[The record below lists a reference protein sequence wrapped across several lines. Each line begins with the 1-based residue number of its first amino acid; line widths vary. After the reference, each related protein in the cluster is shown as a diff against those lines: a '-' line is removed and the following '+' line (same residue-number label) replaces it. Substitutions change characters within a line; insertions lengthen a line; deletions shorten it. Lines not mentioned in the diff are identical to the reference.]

1 MLEMLLLVEMKIT
14 ILLLML
20 RSVQVN
26 MADITADCNSQMT
39 KTKALFQQQIHVEV
53 SNVIS
58 EIQYISCDLT
68 SRNGEIYR

>member
-1 MLEMLLLVEMKIT
+1 
-14 ILLLML
+14 ML

-39 KTKALFQQQIHVEV
+39 ETKALFQQQIHIEA

-58 EIQYISCDLT
+58 EIQYISCELT
-68 SRNGEIYR
+68 SRNG